1 MDFWVVDLQELEMEK
16 VSEII
21 KSILLLAQ
29 IDQISGK
36 QCIVMISKTERSM
49 VSGRLLLS
57 ALLTL
62 ARGMFL

>member
-1 MDFWVVDLQELEMEK
+1 MDFCVVDLQELGMEK

-36 QCIVMISKTERSM
+36 QCMVMISKTERSM